1 MSLAIHQ
8 GRPRPVS
15 ELMPKSI
22 DVCEDDYNDLLRRC
36 DALSSFQLSRLGSAI
51 EQMLADPDRIR
62 QVRKLIQVEDEI
74 DYFDPARNRCVRAIV
89 RKLNRTR
96 VSVTNVEDGQN
107 WSIFYSSI
115 NVGGEDISHAPAS
128 GPGLT
133 RSQTAVGDVVGF
145 VDKDGHEQVGT
156 IVKLNQKTVGV
167 DCEDGKKWR
176 VSYGLL
182 RPIFD
187 GASQQ
192 DHDGRLTI
200 EGDFKVQQKLI
211 E

>member
-1 MSLAIHQ
+1 
-8 GRPRPVS
+8 VS
-15 ELMPKSI
+15 ELLPKSI

-51 EQMLADPDRIR
+51 EQMLADPDRIQ
-62 QVRKLIQVEDEI
+62 QVRKLIQVGDEI
-74 DYFDPARNRCVRAIV
+74 DYFDGARNRCVRAIV
-89 RKLNRTR
+89 RKLKRTR
-96 VSVTNVEDGQN
+96 VSVTNVEDGEH
-107 WSIFYSSI
+107 WSVFYSSI
-115 NVGGEDISHAPAS
+115 NVGGEDISHAPTS

-133 RSQTAVGDVVGF
+133 RGETAVGDVVGF
-145 VDKDGHEQVGT
+145 ADKHGHEQVGT

-182 RPIFD
+182 YPILD
-187 GASQQ
+187 GTTQQ
-192 DHDGRLTI
+192 RRDGLLI
-200 EGDFKVQQKLI
+200 EGEFKVQQKLI